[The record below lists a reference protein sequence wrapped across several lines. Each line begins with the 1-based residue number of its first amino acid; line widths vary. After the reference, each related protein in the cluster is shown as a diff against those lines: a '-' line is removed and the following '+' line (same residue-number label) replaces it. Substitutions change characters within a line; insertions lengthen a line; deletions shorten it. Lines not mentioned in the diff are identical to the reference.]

1 MAPMIEPVGSNQ
13 LASSR
18 RNAGDAGPPA
28 APGRA
33 SQPLTPA
40 AESLTAAGSLATF
53 VPNAPPAAAPPS
65 SAPAD
70 GAAPVATVGFRPS
83 NHELAAHPSRSL
95 ANTAGLESGPPFQQ
109 AGMPA
114 QLTLAAA
121 LETSLEQNP
130 DLLALRETEGV
141 SRAVLG
147 VARAFPFNP
156 FFQFQA
162 TPVEQAPAA
171 AKQAEANAAQKIYQY
186 YLVMQTFELAHQRQ
200 HRTSIAEAQLRAVR
214 WNVYQAELLNLSQTE
229 QFFFTALY
237 QRGLRELARATADL
251 SGQLLQITE
260 RQFAAGHAA
269 ASDVATIR
277 MDARSMRQQARLA
290 ETNYQTALLALRRQ
304 LNLPI
309 DFAFEPVGELAALE
323 WLPINAQTLGRVPAL
338 QRAIA
343 QQDNREA
350 IVRELAS
357 GRPDVRAAAST
368 MSAAQANVR
377 LAQSSRV
384 PNLIIG
390 PYYQSDDFGI
400 KYFGFRGQVD
410 VPVAN
415 TGKPLVRQRR
425 AELRL
430 QQVTARQLRARAEIE
445 VRTAIDRYER
455 ARQLAAESALDLGDG
470 LPVEMAR
477 LERQFQEGE
486 VDVMRIFTARTSLL
500 QLKRAHLDTLNE
512 LALASAVVTAAT
524 GLPPDVL
531 IRPAA
536 QPLPPPVPPL
546 PPPAEPIGPGN
557 AVGQ

>member
-1 MAPMIEPVGSNQ
+1 M
-13 LASSR
+13 
-18 RNAGDAGPPA
+18 PPI
-28 APGRA
+28 
-33 SQPLTPA
+33 S
-40 AESLTAAGSLATF
+40 
-53 VPNAPPAAAPPS
+53 
-65 SAPAD
+65 
-70 GAAPVATVGFRPS
+70 TVGFRPAAK
-83 NHELAAHPSRSL
+83 ELVAHQPTSP
-95 ANTAGLESGPPFQQ
+95 ADTARLQGGPPFQQ
-109 AGMPA
+109 PGVPA
-114 QLTLAAA
+114 QLSLAAA

-130 DLLALRETEGV
+130 DLLALRQTEGV

-162 TPVEQAPAA
+162 TPYEKAPPSATKNEPTAA
-171 AKQAEANAAQKIYQY
+171 TKIFQY

-200 HRTSIAEAQLRAVR
+200 HRMSVAEAQFRAVR
-214 WNVYQAELLNLSQTE
+214 WNVYQAELLNIAQTE

-237 QRGLRELARATADL
+237 QRGLRELARSTADL
-251 SGQLLQITE
+251 SGQLLKITE

-309 DFAFEPVGELAALE
+309 DFAFEPVGELPALE

-350 IVRELAS
+350 IVRELAA

-390 PYYQSDDFGI
+390 PYYQSDDFGV

-430 QQVTARQLRARAEIE
+430 QQVTAQQLRARAEIE

-470 LPVEMAR
+470 LPVELAR
-477 LERQFQEGE
+477 LEQQFQEGE
-486 VDVMRIFTARTSLL
+486 VDVMRIFTARTSLI

-512 LALASAVVTAAT
+512 LALAAAVVTATT
-524 GLPPDVL
+524 GIPPDVL
-531 IRPAA
+531 MRPAA
-536 QPLPPPVPPL
+536 QPLPPPLPPL
-546 PPPAEPIGPGN
+546 PPTSEAIPGGIRVDEGDRN
-557 AVGQ
+557 GSNNKLVPPTPMPPDEDR